1 MRDIKELASLGNSAS
16 SITSG
21 GAPQTHSLWNW
32 WKLFLMKWLMS
43 LELILNAYIK
53 WKTLIQEI
61 YSNLVR
67 TATGFCGFW
76 TRTHS
81 LLPLAAQWGI
91 NSIPS
96 RPVQPRT
103 HTSAFL
109 PLRNLPG
116 AEANSR
122 AWEGGRGSL
131 LSPRPQVWYRR
142 LRRPDHPC
150 PSSRGGG
157 FIPRGK
163 QAHPGLLPAPAPH
176 PAATQALGS

>member
-1 MRDIKELASLGNSAS
+1 
-16 SITSG
+16 
-21 GAPQTHSLWNW
+21 
-32 WKLFLMKWLMS
+32 MS

-109 PLRNLPG
+109 PLRATCLALRLTPG
-116 AEANSR
+116 REKEA
-122 AWEGGRGSL
+122 GV
-131 LSPRPQVWYRR
+131 P
-142 LRRPDHPC
+142 
-150 PSSRGGG
+150 
-157 FIPRGK
+157 FF
-163 QAHPGLLPAPAPH
+163 HPGPKCGTDATGAQITPAPAHGVGVSYREVSKQIQGYCQHPPPTLLPPRHSAPRARVSPKRQVHHCPH
-176 PAATQALGS
+176 PQHKSWGSESAQGAKQTL